1 MDSLRILQRF
11 HSSAG
16 ESIIYWVLYDIMKKT
31 SSKNILFI
39 AASEQDANLYY
50 ATRFIAPDEFIF
62 AQINGKKILLMS
74 DLEVDR
80 ARDQAEVD
88 EVVSLSKLRADY
100 EKKNGQKPLYLDL
113 IDFFF
118 KSRGA
123 NHFLVAGNFPLE
135 YADALRKR
143 NYTLEVRP
151 EPFFEERTVKTNKE
165 IVYIQQA
172 IRHTEAAVG
181 EAIKVLKKSII
192 KRGKLYFNG
201 STLTSEKIKQVI
213 NVHLM
218 QNGLIGAHSIVACA
232 HHAVDPHNQGSGPIF
247 ANESLI
253 MDIFPRDS
261 ESRYFA
267 DFTRTVVRGKAKP
280 KLKKMYDAVYGG
292 QEIAFRDLKA
302 GVDASA
308 VHSKI
313 HKYFESLGFK
323 TGISNGRMQGFFHG
337 TGHGLGLDIHEAPR
351 FGGVSQ
357 VLKPGHVITV
367 EPGLYYEDAGGV
379 RLEDVVVIT
388 KTGCK
393 NLTRFPKVLEI

>member
-1 MDSLRILQRF
+1 MR
-11 HSSAG
+11 SSN
-16 ESIIYWVLYDIMKKT
+16 
-31 SSKNILFI
+31 NILFI
-39 AASEQDANLYY
+39 AASELDANLYY

-62 AQINGKKILLMS
+62 TQINGKKILLMS

-80 ARDQAEVD
+80 AKDQAIVD

-100 EKKNGQKPLYLDL
+100 EKKTGQKPRYLDL
-113 IDFFF
+113 IDFFLH
-118 KSRGA
+118 SRKA
-123 NHFLVAGNFPLE
+123 KHFLVPGNFPLE

-143 NYTLEVRP
+143 GYSLEIKP
-151 EPFFEERTVKTNKE
+151 EPFFEERTIKTKDE
-165 IVYIQQA
+165 VAHIQKA

-181 EAIKVLKKSII
+181 EAVRVLKKSVI
-192 KRGKLYFNG
+192 KKGKLYWDG
-201 STLTSEKIKQVI
+201 SVLTSEKIKQVI

-218 QNGLIGAHSIVACA
+218 QNGLIGAHSIVACGE
-232 HHAVDPHNQGSGPIF
+232 HAVDPHNQGSGPIY

-280 KLKKMYDAVYGG
+280 KLKKMYAAVHEG

-302 GVDASA
+302 GIDASE
-308 VHSKI
+308 VHAKI

-323 TGISNGRMQGFFHG
+323 TGLQNGRMQGFFHG
-337 TGHGLGLDIHEAPR
+337 TGHGLGLDIHEFPR
-351 FGGVSQ
+351 FGGVKQ
-357 VLKPGHVITV
+357 ILKPGHVITV

-393 NLTRFPKVLEI
+393 NLTHFPRILEI